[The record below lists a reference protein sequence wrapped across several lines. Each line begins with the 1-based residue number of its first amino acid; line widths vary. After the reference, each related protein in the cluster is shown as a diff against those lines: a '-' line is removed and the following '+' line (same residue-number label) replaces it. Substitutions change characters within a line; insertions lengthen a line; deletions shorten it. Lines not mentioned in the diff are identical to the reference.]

1 MTTAQ
6 PAFPNTLH
14 VPDFMES
21 LFMLDKDKLDQQ
33 CPKMDWI
40 TDDLKEELKS
50 AFPGDNDVSAEGTRD
65 ANALKAKFDR
75 IFYPGRNFA
84 TYYQLHQAIDYV
96 SKDWGFVTSHTNG
109 TIKCSFG
116 KYKNK
121 NEERSARVPEEKRR
135 KAESSLTEKVDCTF
149 LVMYGVCCRKDQ
161 DGIKRSIRMVTVQKR
176 TSCLHTCDLT
186 PSSHRLA
193 LGKSGKLVPDLS
205 ECKHIVTVLQDDP
218 TVLNSTL
225 CVLVEKCMPHYH
237 NPSAKWLN
245 NLRQRVILFACEEH
259 ALTEAD
265 VAHWTTTGAANERTY
280 LDNEMFHLNLHKM
293 LRKIMQSDSARW
305 KVVDFLMEECVKK
318 IRGFDY
324 RICRDPSNQNKPI
337 AVVFM
342 TQEMRRSLVCCGML
356 SVWMHK
362 NIKMNNLNWVYIGP
376 VVKDPEYQVAVVA
389 EALCIE
395 ESIEMYEFVLQSMAD
410 MEKWWSLEKMQIL
423 FADQLITKSI
433 LTDLDIQ
440 ETCILHG
447 NLYHLS

>member
-6 PAFPNTLH
+6 PAFPNTLYM
-14 VPDFMES
+14 PDFMES
-21 LFMLDKDKLDQQ
+21 LLTLDKDKLDKQ

-50 AFPGDNDVSAEGTRD
+50 ALPDDNDVSPEGRRD

-96 SKDWGFVTSHTNG
+96 SKEWGFVTSHTNG

-121 NEERSARVPEEKRR
+121 NEERSARVLEEKCR
-135 KAESSLTEKVDCTF
+135 KAESSLTEKVDCPF
-149 LVMYGVCCRKDQ
+149 LVAYGVCHRKDQ
-161 DGIKRSIRMVTVQKR
+161 DGIKRNIQMVTVQKR

-186 PSSHRLA
+186 PSSHHIA

-205 ECKHIVTVLQDDP
+205 ECKHIVQVLQDDP
-218 TVLNSTL
+218 TVKNRTL
-225 CVLVEKCMPHYH
+225 CVLVEKCMPCYH

-245 NLRQRVILFACEEH
+245 NLCQRVLLFVCEDQ

-265 VAHWTTTGAANERTY
+265 VAHWTSTGAANERTY
-280 LDNEMFHLNLHKM
+280 LDNEMFHLNLCKM
-293 LRKIMQSDSARW
+293 LWKIMQSDSACW
-305 KVVDFLMEECVKK
+305 HVVDLMEDCVKK

-324 RICRDPSNQNKPI
+324 RICCDPSNQNKPV
-337 AVVFM
+337 AVMFM
-342 TQEMRRSLVCCGML
+342 TQEMRCSLVCCGNVICL
-356 SVWMHK
+356 DAQK
-362 NIKMNNLNWVYIGP
+362 CQMNNLNWVYIGP
-376 VVKDPEYQVAVVA
+376 VVKDPEMEVAVVA

-395 ESIEMYEFVLQSMAD
+395 ESMEMFY
-410 MEKWWSLEKMQIL
+410 SLWQTWKNGGAL
-423 FADQLITKSI
+423 TKFR
-433 LTDLDIQ
+433 
-440 ETCILHG
+440 
-447 NLYHLS
+447 